1 MRKRN
6 TFRRRHFCSSL
17 LQNVSERLE
26 ETREEAVTV
35 RVPSSGSVVFDTSS
49 AVVTITPHSFAFV
62 PMGLRAA
69 NITRRRNS
77 SSDDEVSI
85 TIVFLNKATF
95 RLLFQDYVKAM
106 EQQPPSYD
114 QVVKD
119 DLDAAAK
126 RSRY

>member
-1 MRKRN
+1 M
-6 TFRRRHFCSSL
+6 
-17 LQNVSERLE
+17 
-26 ETREEAVTV
+26 TV
-35 RVPSSGSVVFDTSS
+35 RVPSSGSVVFGTSS

-62 PMGLRAA
+62 PMGLRGA

-77 SSDDEVSI
+77 SSDEDEVSI
-85 TIVFLNKATF
+85 TIVFFKKATYILF
-95 RLLFQDYVKAM
+95 FQDYVKAI

-119 DLDAAAK
+119 DLDAAK